1 MFYIRHK
8 SFTKRFASVYI
19 ILTIFLFTF
28 LGGVFFG
35 YQGGQQAQII
45 PQTNGGK
52 ILNKE
57 QLPPYLLENV
67 DFNLFWE
74 VWNIMRDKYLEQP
87 IADTR
92 LFYGALTG
100 LVASVGDPYTAF
112 LDPETTGKFNSELS
126 GTFDGIGAEIGI
138 KKDQLLVVA
147 PLPGTP
153 AEKAGLRP
161 GDRILAI
168 DGKDTTGMAIDY
180 AVSIIRGP
188 KGTNVVLRIWR
199 EGWEQT
205 KDITITR
212 ESIHIDS
219 VTWKMLDNNVAQI
232 KLVQFNGETTAK
244 FETAVREILL
254 KNPKGIILDMRSNPG
269 GYFDSALAVA
279 SFWVPAPQPM
289 VIQKT
294 KGNRQQKFPS
304 LNRASLKN
312 MPTVVLV
319 NSGTASGAEIV
330 AGALQD
336 YGKATLVGEKTFGKG
351 SVQDYTGLN
360 GGSSIKITVAE
371 WLTPKGRHINK
382 EGIAPDIEVKLTK
395 EDYEA
400 DKDPQLD
407 KAIELLLINK

>member
-19 ILTIFLFTF
+19 ILILVLFTF
-28 LGGVFFG
+28 LGGAFFG
-35 YQGGQQAQII
+35 YRGGKQAQIS
-45 PQTNGGK
+45 PQDNGGK

-57 QLPPYLLENV
+57 QQPPYLLENV
-67 DFNLFWE
+67 DFKLFWE
-74 VWNIMRDKYLEQP
+74 VWSMMKDKYLEQP
-87 IADTR
+87 ITDAR

-100 LVASVGDPYTAF
+100 MVASVGDPYTAF
-112 LDPETTGKFNSELS
+112 LDPETTGKFNSELA

-168 DGKDTTGMAIDY
+168 DSKDTTGMAIDY
-180 AVSIIRGP
+180 AVSIIRGQ
-188 KGTNVVLRIWR
+188 KGTSVVLKIWR
-199 EGWEQT
+199 EGWEQA
-205 KDITITR
+205 KDITINR
-212 ESIHIDS
+212 ETIHIDS
-219 VTWKMLDNNVAQI
+219 VTWKMLDNNIAQI
-232 KLVQFNGETTAK
+232 KLVQFNGETTTK
-244 FETAVREILL
+244 FETAVQEILL

-279 SFWVPAPQPM
+279 SFWIPAPQTV

-304 LNRASLKN
+304 FNRASLKN
-312 MPTVVLV
+312 MPTIVLV
-319 NSGTASGAEIV
+319 NNGTASGAEIV

-336 YGKATLVGEKTFGKG
+336 YGKAKLVGEKTFGKG
-351 SVQDYTGLN
+351 SVQDYAGLN

-371 WLTPKGRHINK
+371 WLTPKERHINK
-382 EGIAPDIEVKLTK
+382 EGIAPDIEIKLTK

-400 DKDPQLD
+400 DKDPQLE
-407 KAIELLLINK
+407 KAIELLK

>member
-28 LGGVFFG
+28 LGGTFFG
-35 YQGGQQAQII
+35 YRGGKQVQIT
-45 PQTNGGK
+45 PQESGGK
-52 ILNKE
+52 ILEKE

-74 VWNIMRDKYLEQP
+74 VWSMMKDKYLEQP

-92 LFYGALTG
+92 LFYGALAG

-112 LDPETTGKFNSELS
+112 LDPETTGKFNSELA

-168 DGKDTTGMAIDY
+168 DSKDTTGMAIDY
-180 AVSIIRGP
+180 AVSIIRGQ
-188 KGTNVVLRIWR
+188 KGTGVILKIWR
-199 EGWEQT
+199 EGWEQA
-205 KDITITR
+205 KDITIAR
-212 ESIHIDS
+212 ETIHIDS
-219 VTWKMLDNNVAQI
+219 VTWKMLDNNIAQI

-279 SFWVPAPQPM
+279 SFWIPAPQPV

-304 LNRASLKN
+304 FNRASLKN

-336 YGKATLVGEKTFGKG
+336 YGKAKLVGEKTFGKG
-351 SVQDYTGLN
+351 SVQDYTGLS

-371 WLTPKGRHINK
+371 WLTPKERHINK
-382 EGIAPDIEVKLTK
+382 EGIAPDIEIKLTK
-395 EDYEA
+395 EDYET

-407 KAIELLLINK
+407 KAMELLK